1 MALKLSV
8 GIMIGGALLCC
19 VSDHFLGTQYLG
31 NTFFQPFPHLILLL
45 SAFCSLVF
53 WYKERRSKAQKS
65 VPPKERSLF
74 DKGILALTFL
84 LGWVIICFCIEY
96 FEHIMGWI

>member
-8 GIMIGGALLCC
+8 GIMIGGVLLCR

-31 NTFFQPFPHLILLL
+31 NTYFQPFPHLILLL

-53 WYKERRSKAQKS
+53 WYKGRRSKAQKS
-65 VPPKERSLF
+65 VPPKERSLL
-74 DKGILALTFL
+74 DKVILALTFL
-84 LGWVIICFCIEY
+84 LGWVIICFCIDY
-96 FEHIMGWI
+96 FEHVMGRI